1 MEVLLH
7 PAGKRRSMARRAFIA
22 GRRSAAVRGSM
33 ARPQP
38 IAERRSALARPRS
51 TAARHFTAAVRMAA
65 EHHISRWAAR
75 MAAVGWGV
83 AHMVAAPRISL
94 WGLRTAAARH
104 TAVAR
109 MAAGE
114 AATTAE
120 MPASTARWL

>member
-1 MEVLLH
+1 M
-7 PAGKRRSMARRAFIA
+7 
-22 GRRSAAVRGSM
+22 
-33 ARPQP
+33 
-38 IAERRSALARPRS
+38 
-51 TAARHFTAAVRMAA
+51 
-65 EHHISRWAAR
+65 
-75 MAAVGWGV
+75 GV